1 MTRLATKNKAL
12 ELRHLGRSYNA
23 IAKELGVS
31 KGTVSAWL
39 KDLVWSKKIKDQLV
53 AANNFQSKERAR
65 KIGKINQVRWLKL
78 REDKRAQA
86 QDEFPKSKNHP
97 LFVPAL
103 MLYWAEGDSN
113 LKEGNVRLTNTDPR
127 MVKLFIAF
135 AMNFLLVPIEDI
147 KMGLILYPDL
157 DQVGCIN
164 YWSEYTGIPMAN
176 FYKVQYIKGS
186 HPTKRLENGICS
198 VRIVGGVGL
207 KEKIYCWIEL
217 IYQDLV
223 RE

>member
-1 MTRLATKNKAL
+1 MRLAERDKAVK
-12 ELRHLGRSYNA
+12 LRKLGKSYNA
-23 IAKELGVS
+23 IAQELKVS
-31 KGTVSAWL
+31 KSTVSLWF
-39 KDLVWSKKIKDQLV
+39 KGLVWSQEIKDRLTRE
-53 AANNFQSKERAR
+53 NNLKSKERAR
-65 KIGKINQVRWLKL
+65 KIGTVNQIRWLKL

-86 QDEFPKSKNHP
+86 VDEFPQSSTHP
-97 LFVPAL
+97 LFIPVL

-127 MVKLFIAF
+127 MVRLFILF
-135 AMNFLLVPIEDI
+135 AINFLRVSKKDI

-157 DQVGCIN
+157 DQVVCVN
-164 YWSEYTGIPMAN
+164 YWSKYTGIPKSN

-186 HPTKRLENGICS
+186 HPTKRLEYGICS

-207 KEKIYCWIEL
+207 KEKIYCWIDL

-223 RE
+223 R

>member
-1 MTRLATKNKAL
+1 MKLQEKNQAIK
-12 ELRHLGRSYNA
+12 LRGLGRSYNS
-23 IAKELGVS
+23 IAKELNIS
-31 KGTVSAWL
+31 KSTVSSWV
-39 KDLVWSKKIKDQLV
+39 KDLGWSQKIKDRLTTE
-53 AANNFQSKERAR
+53 NNFQSKARAHE
-65 KIGKINQVRWLKL
+65 IGKINQNRWLKL
-78 REDKRAQA
+78 REDKRVQA
-86 QDEFPKSKNHP
+86 RDEFPQSKTYP
-97 LFVPAL
+97 LFIPVL

-127 MVKLFIAF
+127 MVKLFIIF
-135 AMNFLLVPIEDI
+135 AMDFLHVPREDI

-157 DQVGCIN
+157 NQTDCVN
-164 YWSEYTGIPMAN
+164 YWSEYTGIPKAN

-217 IYQDLV
+217 IYQDLM
-223 RE
+223 RR